1 MYNSHFKC
9 NFLTNKFI
17 QLLIFVKL
25 GSISLIHSI
34 FPLSQSEEFLQMDVL
49 QIKILVYQ
57 KSNILLFEQ
66 STHEPFLIFCCSLF
80 DRTRTQSFF
89 FLPQTKSFISSLF
102 SSHNIWVWYNDDM
115 IICWNDTYK
124 IVQAEEMDKWNMK
137 W

>member
-1 MYNSHFKC
+1 MTKISYDRDQQKMYNSHFKC

-57 KSNILLFEQ
+57 KATFFCLR
-66 STHEPFLIFCCSLF
+66 STHEPFLIFCCSFF

-89 FLPQTKSFISSLF
+89 FLPQTKSFIFIPFSLIIF
-102 SSHNIWVWYNDDM
+102 GYDIMM
-115 IICWNDTYK
+115 I
-124 IVQAEEMDKWNMK
+124 
-137 W
+137 